1 MCEHLALL
9 GSGILQRRGAR
20 ALVGGGVEVILGR
33 FGEDVVGEAAGFG
46 TGAEFE
52 GFGKTDV
59 KRYQKMIILRTT
71 LAPTRPVAVSPNR
84 WGVED

>member
-1 MCEHLALL
+1 MVTCTTDAERYQMH
-9 GSGILQRRGAR
+9 SGIVYG
-20 ALVGGGVEVILGR
+20 LVVVAGVPERLRPKGKRFR
-33 FGEDVVGEAAGFG
+33 FGFAPQPCCRMLFD
-46 TGAEFE
+46 
-52 GFGKTDV
+52 KTDV